1 MSLRTF
7 PGVIAVALSACATA
21 GGGSGGAK
29 STEGLHE
36 VRSVSV
42 SIRRSPREVYAFISN
57 GENIPRWAAGLGT
70 TVRRAGDEWLASG
83 SIDSVRVRF
92 TAPNDLGVADHDVT
106 LPSGVTVHN
115 PMRVVPNGVGSTVI
129 FTLLRQP
136 GVSEQQ
142 FEEDAQAVA
151 RDLGTLKAML
161 ERGDPTSAVPHQA
174 SSPSFRSAV
183 EAHVAAVARRDMD
196 ALLPT
201 LTTGN
206 DLVMIAPNGFK
217 FHTRQQYIDFHRQW
231 FATNDAG
238 KLDPEI
244 IHLIE
249 SPSLGHALIRYRYTS
264 KDSTGT
270 AQGMVSWLAL
280 TFALEQGAWRL
291 VFDQNTAIEAG

>member
-7 PGVIAVALSACATA
+7 PGMIAVALSACATA

-29 STEGLHE
+29 PTEGLHE
-36 VRSVSV
+36 VRNMSV

-83 SIDSVRVRF
+83 SIGSVRVRF

-106 LPSGVTVHN
+106 LPSGDTVHN

-129 FTLLRQP
+129 FTLLRQR
-136 GVSEQQ
+136 GVSKQQ

-151 RDLGTLKAML
+151 RDLETLKAML
-161 ERGDPTSAVPHQA
+161 ERGDPISAVPHQ

-201 LTTGN
+201 LATGD

-217 FHTRQQYIDFHRQW
+217 FDTRRQYIDFHREW

-264 KDSTGT
+264 KNSSGT
-270 AQGMVSWLAL
+270 AQVIVSWLAL

-291 VFDQNTAIEAG
+291 VFDQNTAIDAG